1 MDLALFVKAFA
12 ALFAIM
18 NPFVALPTFLALT
31 TGMEVAR
38 QRRTGLRVALYS
50 LVLSLVLMLG
60 GSAILSF
67 FGVSVDDFRIA
78 GGIVLLMI
86 GLGMLNG
93 TGSTAHTGTADE
105 QQHHAKVA
113 DPSFYPLA
121 FPMIVGPG
129 TIATLILLVSGAQG
143 DGQSGG
149 QGTGLSGERA
159 ATYLSV
165 GLAVVAVLVILG
177 VVLYFAGNIGHFLS
191 QTLRTIMTRLMGMIL
206 AAIAVQMITA
216 GAVKVFPGLT

>member
-149 QGTGLSGERA
+149 QGGERA
-159 ATYLSV
+159 AAYLSV